1 MTDEK
6 RAQEIQ
12 ALLAERV
19 AAVQRGRADLVAQID
34 DQLARYGHAA
44 GPPVKRATKRPAAKT
59 ESRRSSGR

>member
-34 DQLARYGHAA
+34 DQLRRRGHEGAA
-44 GPPVKRATKRPAAKT
+44 PVKRASKRA
-59 ESRRSSGR
+59 